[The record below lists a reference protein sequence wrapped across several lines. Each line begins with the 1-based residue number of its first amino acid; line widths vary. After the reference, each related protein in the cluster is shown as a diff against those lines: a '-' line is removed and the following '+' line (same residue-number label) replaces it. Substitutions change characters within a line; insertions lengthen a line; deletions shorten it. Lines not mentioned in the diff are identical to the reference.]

1 MPRDKS
7 SLMGRTMNETQFD
20 SKTETRPMGISGRLS
35 GGPAAHCRHSSGSKS
50 KRCTLGLFPPLLL
63 DLPPRGYSAR
73 VPQARATWH
82 KPSAKLRS
90 SSATACCI
98 AKLTSGSMNWPR
110 PLCMHAASSVL
121 LTGGWASSFGSPN
134 AFNFRPDR

>member
-63 DLPPRGYSAR
+63 DLPPRGRSGFNDPFRSLAR
-73 VPQARATWH
+73 GAARALATGCANRC
-82 KPSAKLRS
+82 PPQKLY
-90 SSATACCI
+90 
-98 AKLTSGSMNWPR
+98 
-110 PLCMHAASSVL
+110 
-121 LTGGWASSFGSPN
+121 
-134 AFNFRPDR
+134 D

>member
-20 SKTETRPMGISGRLS
+20 SKTETRPIGISGRLS

-63 DLPPRGYSAR
+63 DLPPRGRSGFNDRVRSLEAR
-73 VPQARATWH
+73 
-82 KPSAKLRS
+82 
-90 SSATACCI
+90 
-98 AKLTSGSMNWPR
+98 
-110 PLCMHAASSVL
+110 
-121 LTGGWASSFGSPN
+121 SFSKSRFSRN
-134 AFNFRPDR
+134 L